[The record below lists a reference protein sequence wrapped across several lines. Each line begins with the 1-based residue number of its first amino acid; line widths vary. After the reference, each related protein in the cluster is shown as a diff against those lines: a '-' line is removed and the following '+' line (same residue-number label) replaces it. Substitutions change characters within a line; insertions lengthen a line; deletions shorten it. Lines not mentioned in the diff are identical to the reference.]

1 MFFYGLNVIITRRCL
16 AWAVQDF
23 VVKISCN
30 YDIKCSIKKL
40 LQYKG
45 RAGEGFLEGEELPPE
60 GSSKAGPYSLVF
72 LLVG

>member
-1 MFFYGLNVIITRRCL
+1 M
-16 AWAVQDF
+16 
-23 VVKISCN
+23 VKISCN

-60 GSSKAGPYSLVF
+60 GSSKAGPYCLVF
-72 LLVG
+72 FLVG